1 MVVHPPSSRDAT
13 TQEFSRFGLIK
24 FLSLVT
30 RLGNTKMSQIRVVN
44 LNFITTQ
51 IGKTLVSSRPGW
63 TVDVQPPD
71 NHLTMSIEYAHV
83 VVQSGTKPRDFLCL
97 VVVHKSGS
105 NHHEQGER
113 CTRRR
118 LPRRLP
124 GRSSSRS
131 SRQRLLHDDNRRR
144 RTQLKAHRRSGTRT
158 QQICTQAKPARHFF
172 FFLLFVW
179 RD

>member
-1 MVVHPPSSRDAT
+1 
-13 TQEFSRFGLIK
+13 
-24 FLSLVT
+24 LVT
-30 RLGNTKMSQIRVVN
+30 RLVATAQIRVVN

-71 NHLTMSIEYAHV
+71 NHLTMSVGYAHV
-83 VVQSGTKPRDFLCL
+83 GVCL
-97 VVVHKSGS
+97 SSTCHMASTEVDGRVVVVHKSGS

-113 CTRRR
+113 CTR
-118 LPRRLP
+118 RRLP